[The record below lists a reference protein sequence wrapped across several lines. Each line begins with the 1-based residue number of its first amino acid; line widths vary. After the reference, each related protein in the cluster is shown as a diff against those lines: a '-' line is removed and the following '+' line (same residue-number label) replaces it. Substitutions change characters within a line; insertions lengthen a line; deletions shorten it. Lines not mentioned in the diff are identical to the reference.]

1 MKDTV
6 NEALRRSALR
16 QTNRV
21 AQALTRL
28 GEQQYQDREGAW
40 RSTT

>member
-21 AQALTRL
+21 ARALTRL
-28 GEQQYQDREGAW
+28 GELQYQDREGAW